1 VSAITIERASLL
13 TGRQLALLCVIALHV
28 FVIGGL
34 MTMKIAYD
42 RPVTLPAFKPV
53 TATPITPDEEEPPP
67 TLDES
72 RMQEALNPQ
81 IKVQIPVVD
90 PIISSQEITWVAPD
104 TGTVAPPDV
113 TSGTSGGTGTAIPVP
128 STALSYRAVRSPDDY
143 YPQASITLQ
152 EEGIATVRICVGPTG
167 RLEGRPTIERSSGS
181 RRLDNAALQWAR
193 EALTFTPA
201 TRNGAPISDC
211 KGFRVNFNLK

>member
-1 VSAITIERASLL
+1 MSAITIERASLL

-42 RPVTLPAFKPV
+42 RTPTLPAFKPV
-53 TATPITPDEEEPPP
+53 TATPITPDEKPPP
-67 TLDES
+67 PKLDD
-72 RMQEALNPQ
+72 RRVQQALNQP
-81 IKVQIPVVD
+81 IDVTIPVIDLV
-90 PIISSQEITWVAPD
+90 ISPQERTWVAPD
-104 TGTVAPPDV
+104 TGPAVPV
-113 TSGTSGGTGTAIPVP
+113 ESGGISGGTGTAVPVP

-201 TRNGAPISDC
+201 TVNGAPVADC

>member
-1 VSAITIERASLL
+1 MTIERASLL
-13 TGRQLALLCVIALHV
+13 TGRQLALLCVVALHV

-34 MTMKIAYD
+34 LTIRISNEGFRA
-42 RPVTLPAFKPV
+42 LPAFKPV
-53 TATPITPDEEEPPP
+53 TAEPLTPEKKDSPPKF
-67 TLDES
+67 DDS
-72 RMQEALNPQ
+72 RIEQALNQRFEVPLPEV
-81 IKVQIPVVD
+81 K
-90 PIISSQEITWVAPD
+90 PIISPQERTWVEPD
-104 TGTVAPPDV
+104 PGPVTPVERVGTPE
-113 TSGTSGGTGTAIPVP
+113 GTSTAVPVP

-152 EEGIATVRICVGPTG
+152 EEGVATVRICVGPTG

-201 TRNGAPISDC
+201 TLNGAPVSDC

>member
-1 VSAITIERASLL
+1 MSAITIERASLL

-34 MTMKIAYD
+34 LTIKISHDGLPA
-42 RPVTLPAFKPV
+42 LPAFKPV
-53 TATPITPDEEEPPP
+53 TAAPLTPEKKDPPP
-67 TLDES
+67 RLDES
-72 RMQEALNPQ
+72 RIQQALNQ
-81 IKVQIPVVD
+81 RIEVTIPVID
-90 PIISSQEITWVAPD
+90 PIISPQERTWVAPD
-104 TGTVAPPDV
+104 TGPVAPV
-113 TSGTSGGTGTAIPVP
+113 ETVGTSGGTGTAIPLP

-201 TRNGAPISDC
+201 TVNGAPVADC